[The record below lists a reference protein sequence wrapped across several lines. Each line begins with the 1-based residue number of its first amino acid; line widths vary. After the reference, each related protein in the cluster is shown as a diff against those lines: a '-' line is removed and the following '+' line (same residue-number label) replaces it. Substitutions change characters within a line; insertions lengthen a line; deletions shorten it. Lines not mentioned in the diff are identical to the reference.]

1 MIIYILQ
8 QNTNEKKRYPDFLD
22 ILLLAKDDDD
32 KGLTDIEIRD
42 EVDTF
47 LFEGITTNLHQC

>member
-47 LFEGITTNLHQC
+47 LFEGITTNSHQC